1 MEGIGMEIPKKYK
14 IKNRIWLEPEIYYS
28 EAWQSIK
35 KSASLINTLLRCFQK
50 RKWER
55 TKVRG
60 KKDIIYTN
68 DGFTFPYAEAE
79 ALNIAKNTQHWK
91 NLRKLIEIGFLDV
104 VHQGG
109 WYRKHEKTNDF
120 SVYKYSERWRK
131 YNTPEFEK
139 VEMPRVLPKHF
150 YIREN
155 IKRQK
160 SKVTSLER
168 RHHLHRSEDESAIL
182 ENGRL
187 HANEDDKTVIK
198 GRQSLTITV

>member
-1 MEGIGMEIPKKYK
+1 MEIPKDYR
-14 IKNRIWLEPEIYYS
+14 INNRIWFEPEIYYS

-50 RKWER
+50 RKWEY
-55 TKVRG
+55 TKINKKKVR
-60 KKDIIYTN
+60 IYTN

-109 WYRKHEKTNDF
+109 WYKKHEKAKDY
-120 SVYKYSERWRK
+120 SVYKFSERWRK

-139 VEMPRVLPKHF
+139 VEMPKVLPKHF
-150 YIREN
+150 HIREN

-160 SKVTSLER
+160 TKVTSLKR
-168 RHHLHRSEDESAIL
+168 RRDLHSNEDDRTMTVHI
-182 ENGRL
+182 RL
-187 HANEDDKTVIK
+187 HANEDDKAEMK
-198 GRQSLTITV
+198 GRQTLAITG